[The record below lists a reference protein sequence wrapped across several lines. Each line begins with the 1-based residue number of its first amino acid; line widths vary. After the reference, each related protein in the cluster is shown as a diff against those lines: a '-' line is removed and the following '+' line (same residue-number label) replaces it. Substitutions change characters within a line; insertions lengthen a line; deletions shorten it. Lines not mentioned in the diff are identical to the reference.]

1 MISEEGP
8 HDTGKVVARV
18 KSLNYWKYFKSWEMK
33 VKRRPLKAGLI
44 DGSPEEAIKRKNV
57 KVRPAKGSDGAVDGW
72 A

>member
-1 MISEEGP
+1 MGQL
-8 HDTGKVVARV
+8 DTGKVVPRV

-57 KVRPAKGSDGAVDGW
+57 KVRSGEGNAGAAAGR

>member
-1 MISEEGP
+1 MGP
-8 HDTGKVVARV
+8 RDTGKVVARV

-57 KVRPAKGSDGAVDGW
+57 KVRLGEGGGGTGRGGVGLA
-72 A
+72 